1 MPAKVTFELY
11 FYARGVDTPRWKGID
26 VFTGGHAPSIQG
38 EQKIRS
44 DPAGSS
50 SVPSNATREP
60 ADVSRSRGTQ
70 GADAAARHS
79 FASQHQPQLKP
90 TAPSPQPT
98 VVGTGSTAS
107 ARAETPLVPSPQ
119 TTAGDTRSTVSAR
132 TAIPGVRSL
141 QPMGAATGFR
151 VSDIR
156 LISGRDRHAQ
166 ATRW

>member
-1 MPAKVTFELY
+1 VPAKVTFELY

-98 VVGTGSTAS
+98 VVGTGSTA
-107 ARAETPLVPSPQ
+107 T
-119 TTAGDTRSTVSAR
+119 AR
-132 TAIPGVRSL
+132 TAIPGERSL